1 VAGLTPPRS
10 GPPLSRKVSAWFV
23 LAIIAA
29 IGLLFFQVI
38 RPFIVAIFVSLV
50 LAVLFNPVHRWLTD
64 RLGGRRRI
72 AAGVTTALVLLLVL
86 MPIGFTLLMA
96 GSQVMETG
104 KDVGRW
110 FEKRSA
116 EDVEE
121 TIDDI
126 ERTSMGRA
134 IRGYYLQLPRE
145 QRDQVKQ
152 SAGRLIEGATSAF
165 YRQTRSF
172 LTNAFQFLVNFGI
185 VTLALYYFLADRDAF
200 VEEMHRLMPLDEGEE
215 ERMTDQ
221 FHRVCRGVVL
231 GTIVA
236 GLVQACL
243 AGIAY
248 AVIGVP
254 QIWILIVFTFLFSFV
269 PVLGA
274 AAVWGLVVVALA
286 IEGRYA
292 AAIGLAVYG
301 TAIISMADNLVR
313 AHVVGTQARLH
324 PLVALVTAL
333 GAIQFIGLWGIFVGP
348 MIAALLYPLIYI
360 ARHRLTEL

>member
-1 VAGLTPPRS
+1 MADLKPPRS
-10 GPPLSRKVSAWFV
+10 GPPLSGKVSAWLV
-23 LAIIAA
+23 LVLIAA

-38 RPFIVAIFVSLV
+38 RPFLVAIFVSLV
-50 LAVLFNPVHRWLTD
+50 LAVLFNPVHRRLTAAI
-64 RLGGRRRI
+64 GGRQRL
-72 AAGVTTALVLLLVL
+72 AAALTTALVLLLVL
-86 MPIGFTLLMA
+86 LPIGFTLMMA
-96 GSQVMETG
+96 GSQVLETG

-110 FEKRSA
+110 FERQSPDQVEATFDDLQRSSLGQT
-116 EDVEE
+116 V
-121 TIDDI
+121 
-126 ERTSMGRA
+126 RS
-134 IRGYYLQLPRE
+134 YYLRLPAEQRE
-145 QRDQVKQ
+145 QIRS
-152 SAGRLIEGATSAF
+152 SAGRLVEGATTAF
-165 YRQTRSF
+165 YQQTRSF
-172 LTNAFQFLVNFGI
+172 LSNAFEFLVNFGI

-200 VEEMHRLMPLDEGEE
+200 VDEVHRLMPLNEGEE

-243 AGIAY
+243 AGVAY

-254 QIWILIVFTFLFSFV
+254 QIWILIVFTFFFSFV

-286 IEGRYA
+286 IEGRYGA
-292 AAIGLAVYG
+292 ALGLAVYG

-313 AHVVGTQARLH
+313 AYVVGNQARLH
-324 PLVALVTAL
+324 PLIALITAL

-360 ARHRLTEL
+360 ARHRFAEL